1 MTEDQAKYGDNLD
14 KVIEGNNNIFS
25 RLATLE
31 NKITAM
37 ISLYRDVVI
46 DNGML
51 EKRVRALEQKDSY
64 YPNMEELRKLR
75 GEGTD

>member
-1 MTEDQAKYGDNLD
+1 MSEDRTRYEDNLD

-46 DNGML
+46 DNSML
-51 EKRVRALEQKDSY
+51 EKRIRALEKNGS
-64 YPNMEELRKLR
+64 YPNTEELKRLR

>member
-1 MTEDQAKYGDNLD
+1 MSEDKAIYGDSLD
-14 KVIEGNNNIFS
+14 KVIEGNNSIYS
-25 RLATLE
+25 RLTTLE

-37 ISLYRDVVI
+37 ISLYKDVVI
-46 DNGML
+46 DQGYL